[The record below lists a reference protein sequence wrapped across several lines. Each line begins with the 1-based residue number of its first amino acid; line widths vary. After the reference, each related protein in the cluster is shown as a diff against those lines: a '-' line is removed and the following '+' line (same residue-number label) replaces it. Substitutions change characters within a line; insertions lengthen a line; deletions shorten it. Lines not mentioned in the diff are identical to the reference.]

1 MKKIP
6 FNIPSN
12 WTWSTMGE
20 IADVVGG
27 GTPRTNDPEN
37 YEGGTISW
45 ITPADLSGYTAKN
58 ISHGERFITTK
69 GLSGSSAKMMPSG
82 TVLFSSRAPVG
93 YVAIATNPVCTNQ
106 GFKSFVLK
114 NKDNLPDYL
123 YWWLKGSKDLAE
135 SLASG
140 TTFLEL
146 SGAKAKQLPIPL
158 APPGQQQSIVAEIE
172 KQFSRLDE
180 AVANLKRVKANLKRY
195 KASVL
200 KSAVE
205 GKLTADWRKQHP
217 NVEPAS
223 KLLERIL
230 AERRAKWKGKGVY
243 KAPALPDTTNLS
255 ELPNGWEWATVGQ
268 LCLLDSGE
276 AFKKRDYSSEGL
288 RLLQIANVGFGQVEW
303 EQKNFLPLKFETM
316 FPELIMQAGDLVLAL
331 NRPIIGESLK
341 VACVS
346 KKDLPAILYQR
357 VGRLRPAAWTNP
369 LFLFCF
375 LRSPVMLAAV
385 RKRLQGTDQPYLN
398 TSLVP
403 EISVPLP
410 PVSEQHCIVAE
421 VERRLSVIEEL
432 EAAVQANLTRA
443 DRLRQSILSTAF
455 SGRLE
460 VSELEIARRAN
471 KLIAH

>member
-1 MKKIP
+1 MKPTP
-6 FNIPSN
+6 FDIPSN
-12 WTWSTMGE
+12 WTWTTMGE

-27 GTPRTNDPEN
+27 GTPRTNNPEN
-37 YEGGTISW
+37 YEGGTIPW

-69 GLSGSSAKMMPSG
+69 GLAGSSAKMMPSG

-93 YVAIATNPVCTNQ
+93 YVAIAANPVCTNQ

-114 NKDNLPDYL
+114 AKDILPDYI

-200 KSAVE
+200 KAAVE
-205 GKLTADWRKQHP
+205 GKLTEDWRTQHP
-217 NVEPAS
+217 DVEPAS

-230 AERRAKWKGKGVY
+230 AERQESWVSKRKY
-243 KAPALPDTTNLS
+243 KEPFEIDTTVLS
-255 ELPNGWEWATVGQ
+255 PLPKGWIWAP
-268 LCLLDSGE
+268 LE
-276 AFKKRDYSSEGL
+276 AISEAIG
-288 RLLQIANVGFGQVEW
+288 GFAFES
-303 EQKNFLPLKFETM
+303 KNFTSTGFQVIKMANIRMGRIDISQKPSFIQDVEADVAAKYG
-316 FPELIMQAGDLVLAL
+316 LIDGDLVVTLTGTRKKQDYGYVAVVKNAKGLLL
-331 NRPIIGESLK
+331 N
-341 VACVS
+341 
-346 KKDLPAILYQR
+346 QR
-357 VGRLRPAAWTNP
+357 IARLRPADGVLP
-369 LFLFCF
+369 QFLE
-375 LRSPVMLAAV
+375 LALQSDDYRNRFFAYETGNVGQGNVGMGAV
-385 RKRLQGTDQPYLN
+385 TK
-398 TSLVP
+398 VP
-403 EISVPLP
+403 ITLAPFA
-410 PVSEQHCIVAE
+410 EQQHIVAE

-432 EAAVQANLTRA
+432 ETVVEANLTRA
-443 DRLRQSILSTAF
+443 DRLRQAILQKAF
-455 SGRLE
+455 KGELIMQLSHTTVA
-460 VSELEIARRAN
+460 VS
-471 KLIAH
+471 